1 MQVVPAEVAVL
12 KLEADSLQEL
22 AAVEAETDP
31 DLALVA
37 AGTDFED
44 TVQEHHKKAHLVV
57 GGQSSVGFVAAL
69 CLYPR
74 LINVKKY
81 GLLHLDCPMK
91 YLDVVLAAPRY
102 AEPRELPK
110 QQLIHQSH

>member
-1 MQVVPAEVAVL
+1 MVPAEVAVL

-37 AGTDFED
+37 AGTNSED
-44 TVQEHHKKAHLVV
+44 TAQAHHKKAHLVV
-57 GGQSSVGFVAAL
+57 GSQSSVGFVAAL

-110 QQLIHQSH
+110 QLLIHQSH